1 MAKDQQ
7 ELMKEAAWKACEL
20 VEDGMVVGL
29 GTGRTAAH
37 AVRRIGEMVEG
48 GISVIGIST
57 SVATEKLA
65 LEVGLKTSTLDEH
78 PAVDLTIDGCDEVD
92 PGLELIKGL
101 GGALLRE
108 KIIARH
114 TAREVI
120 VADGSKAV
128 DLLGTKAPLPVE
140 VLRFGH
146 AATAA
151 EVRKIGCE
159 PALREKDG
167 SPLVTDSGNYIYDC
181 RFADGIADPVKVE
194 RDINIIPG
202 VVENGLFLGIA
213 KDAILAEEDGLRIL
227 RR

>member
-37 AVRRIGEMVEG
+37 AVRKIGEMVAG

-57 SVATEKLA
+57 SEATEKLA
-65 LEVGLKTSTLDEH
+65 VEVGLATSSLDEH
-78 PAVDLTIDGCDEVD
+78 PEVSLTIDGCDEVD

-120 VADGSKAV
+120 VADGTKAV
-128 DLLGTKAPLPVE
+128 EKLGTKAPLPVE

-146 AATAA
+146 AATAG
-151 EVRKIGCE
+151 EVRKVGCE
-159 PALREKDG
+159 PALRERDG
-167 SPLVTDSGNYIYDC
+167 APFVTDSGNFIYDC
-181 RFADGIADPVKVE
+181 RFATGIDEALKVE
-194 RDINIIPG
+194 SEINNIPG
-202 VVENGLFLGIA
+202 VVENGLFLGMA